1 MALYGL
7 AAGATVVTLHV
18 YRGGSGRGCGGH
30 GNFTVDVVRCVPSLR
45 PPSLSRPALLRPF
58 DPVPQPLRH
67 FLSGAPHPTGSLLAA
82 PARPPLPPAPGLV
95 HRGCWLAGE
104 VRPVLLGLS
113 GRHLRGPWRDH
124 GGRRPPP
131 QPCARR
137 PPPCVALDRPRPSP
151 GVSLSG
157 PLLCCSLCRERSTAG
172 LTFN

>member
-82 PARPPLPPAPGLV
+82 PARPRSPLHQDWRTADAGWQARSGPSCWASAVATSVVPGETTVAAGHRPNPALAALPLVWRWTGHGLPPGS
-95 HRGCWLAGE
+95 R
-104 VRPVLLGLS
+104 
-113 GRHLRGPWRDH
+113 
-124 GGRRPPP
+124 
-131 QPCARR
+131 
-137 PPPCVALDRPRPSP
+137 
-151 GVSLSG
+151 
-157 PLLCCSLCRERSTAG
+157 
-172 LTFN
+172 

>member
-1 MALYGL
+1 MWWPWEFYSRCG
-7 AAGATVVTLHV
+7 TLCAQPSPAV
-18 YRGGSGRGCGGH
+18 P
-30 GNFTVDVVRCVPSLR
+30 VPSRAAPPIR
-45 PPSLSRPALLRPF
+45 PCAAAASSL
-58 DPVPQPLRH
+58 PLRR
-67 FLSGAPHPTGSLLAA
+67 SPPHWQLAGS
-82 PARPPLPPAPGLV
+82 PRSPPLPPAPGLA